1 MVAPPLQKKSDI
13 PKNRDVFQ
21 ACFFGKQAAFPRSY
35 ETHPSWGSGLVVVV
49 QPLLNF
55 WRRTRQLLLLRN
67 PGISMQQLWRSP
79 TNWREFFQYLKQFGK
94 VTSYFEHTQ
103 SMNSSSCNDCK
114 WMYNMQ
120 TRCMMMRHWA
130 MELHWKSLI
139 ETMHS
144 SENTL
149 VHLAKRSLLSRVS
162 AWMCHNQALLR
173 SNHPSP
179 WLGVPFGF
187 ERDYAGDKVTHY
199 NPCSMHIHNQPKTP
213 AKEIHSRK

>member
-79 TNWREFFQYLKQFGK
+79 TN
-94 VTSYFEHTQ
+94 
-103 SMNSSSCNDCK
+103 
-114 WMYNMQ
+114 
-120 TRCMMMRHWA
+120 
-130 MELHWKSLI
+130 
-139 ETMHS
+139 
-144 SENTL
+144 
-149 VHLAKRSLLSRVS
+149 
-162 AWMCHNQALLR
+162 
-173 SNHPSP
+173 
-179 WLGVPFGF
+179 
-187 ERDYAGDKVTHY
+187 
-199 NPCSMHIHNQPKTP
+199 
-213 AKEIHSRK
+213 